1 MGSGL
6 GIGKASDVGV
16 RTRWGAVGLLAVAS
30 LIVGSEVSLAGFAL
44 PLVGTEFGIG
54 AGATAWVL
62 LAYALPMAALAI
74 PAGRWVDRAAPQ
86 QVFLLSLAAIGV
98 TGAVSAVAPW
108 WWLVLT
114 NRALQGLAA
123 AVYLAVYL
131 PLVTATVQ
139 EDQRGRALSVIAT
152 VMMIGSMAV
161 APLGGLVAEVAGWRG
176 LFVAKVPLLLVL
188 LGLGR
193 LVLPR
198 DPELGGRSLPMP
210 DRSLLADAA
219 LVGMAITA
227 GLLAVEQSAARWWL
241 GAGLA
246 VVAVAAAA
254 WWCRLRSSRP
264 VLALVWRRTFGF
276 PVVSLMTMA
285 SAGGLVGF
293 SLPFLISDV
302 WRRGSEVLSV
312 AMLVF
317 VATASIVSPLAGV
330 LADRCGARPVAA
342 VGVTITV
349 AGMLTMLS
357 LDGETDVG
365 GLSWRMVVIGVG
377 MALANSPIMALILA
391 AAPPDQTGTAGGV
404 ANLGRTLGST
414 IGPAAAAMAWSLTGG
429 GLGGFHTGAVTLSIL
444 VLTGF
449 ITLLAARPTT

>member
-1 MGSGL
+1 M
-6 GIGKASDVGV
+6 

-44 PLVGTEFGIG
+44 PLVGTEFGVG

-62 LAYALPMAALAI
+62 LAYSLPMAALAI
-74 PAGRWVDRAAPQ
+74 PAGRWVDRAAPRR
-86 QVFLLSLAAIGV
+86 VFLLSLAAAGV
-98 TGAVSAVAPW
+98 AGTVSAVAPW
-108 WWLVLT
+108 WWLVLAS
-114 NRALQGLAA
+114 RALQGVAA

-131 PLVTATVQ
+131 PLVAATVR
-139 EDQRGRALSVIAT
+139 EDQRSRALSVIAT

-161 APLGGLVAEVAGWRG
+161 APLGGLVAEAWGWRG
-176 LFVAKVPLLLVL
+176 LFVAKVPLLMVL
-188 LGLGR
+188 IGLGR

-198 DPELGGRSLPMP
+198 DPEREGRALPVP
-210 DRSLLADAA
+210 DRSLLGDAV
-219 LVGMAITA
+219 LVGVAVTA
-227 GLLAVEQSAARWWL
+227 GLLAVEQGKDRWWL

-246 VVAVAAAA
+246 VVAVVAAV
-254 WWCRLRSSRP
+254 WWCRLRTSRS
-264 VLALVWRRTFGF
+264 VLGLLRRRTFGF
-276 PVVSLMTMA
+276 PVVSLMMMA

-302 WRRGSEVLSV
+302 WRRGPEVLGV
-312 AMLVF
+312 AILVF
-317 VATASIVSPLAGV
+317 VATASVISPLAGV

-357 LDGETDVG
+357 VDSATDMG

-377 MALANSPIMALILA
+377 MALANSPIMTLILA
-391 AAPPDQTGTAGGV
+391 AAPADQTGTAGGV

-429 GLGGFHTGAVTLSIL
+429 GLGGFHAGVVILSIL

-449 ITLLAARPTT
+449 LTLLAARADT